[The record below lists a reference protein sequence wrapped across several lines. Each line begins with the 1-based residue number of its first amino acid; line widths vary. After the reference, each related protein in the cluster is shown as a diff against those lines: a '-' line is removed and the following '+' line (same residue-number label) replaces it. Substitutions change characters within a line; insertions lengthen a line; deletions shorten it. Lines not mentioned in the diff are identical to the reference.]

1 MVSPKVS
8 VLMPIYNTNL
18 EHLKESIESI
28 LSQTFTDFELIILND
43 SPDNKELEKFVK
55 SYDDKRIVYAKNKH
69 NMGITPSR
77 NKLLDMASG
86 EYIAIFDHDDISLP
100 QRLEKEIDIL
110 DTHSNIGLVSG
121 WEKWFGDKQDIF
133 KTPETDVDIRIMMT
147 ADNYISHTA
156 CMIRKSVLDEHHIR
170 YKEEYSPAED
180 YKLCSD
186 LMNVTEL
193 YNIQEP
199 LVMYRRYVGNTSQ
212 KQRNKI
218 RNMAQKI
225 RLENS
230 NKYPAYRNEYEN
242 KCNETEIKLFGFI
255 PFLNIKNKKGRK
267 YIYLCNLLPIFKIQK
282 DKL

>member
-1 MVSPKVS
+1 MQSPRVS

-18 EHLKESIESI
+18 THLKESVESI
-28 LSQTFTDFELIILND
+28 LFQTFTDFELIILND
-43 SPDNKELEKFVK
+43 SPDNIELEKFVK
-55 SYDDKRIVYAKNKH
+55 SYDDKRIVYAKNKQ

-77 NKLLDMASG
+77 NKLLDMARG
-86 EYIAIFDHDDISLP
+86 EYIAVFDHDDISLP
-100 QRLEKEIDIL
+100 QRLEKEINVL

-156 CMIRKSVLDEHHIR
+156 CMIRKSVLDEYHIR

-180 YKLCSD
+180 YKLCSE
-186 LMNVTEL
+186 LMYVTEL

-218 RNMAQKI
+218 RNMAKKI

-230 NKYPAYRNEYEN
+230 NQYQAYRNEYERN
-242 KCNETEIKLFGFI
+242 YKEIRVKMFGFI
-255 PFLNIKNKKGRK
+255 PLLRIKPYKNKKLV
-267 YIYLCNLLPIFKIQK
+267 YLFNIFPLLKF
-282 DKL
+282 

>member
-1 MVSPKVS
+1 MKSPKVS

-28 LSQTFTDFELIILND
+28 LFQTFTDFELIILND
-43 SPDNKELEKFVK
+43 SPDNIELEKFVK
-55 SYDDKRIVYAKNKH
+55 SYDDKRIVYAKNKQ

-77 NKLLDMASG
+77 NKLLDMARG
-86 EYIAIFDHDDISLP
+86 EYIAVFDHDDISLP
-100 QRLEKEIDIL
+100 QRLEKEINVL

-121 WEKWFGDKQDIF
+121 WEKWFGDKQNIF
-133 KTPETDVDIRIMMT
+133 KTPEADMDIRIMMT

-180 YKLCSD
+180 YKLCSE
-186 LMNVTEL
+186 LMEVTEL

-199 LVMYRRYVGNTSQ
+199 LVLYRRYVGNTSQ

-218 RNMAQKI
+218 RNMAKKI

-230 NKYPAYRNEYEN
+230 NKYPAYRDEYGRN
-242 KCNETEIKLFGFI
+242 YKEISVKMFGFI
-255 PFLNIKNKKGRK
+255 PLLRIKPYKNKKLV
-267 YIYLCNLLPIFKIQK
+267 YLFNIFPLLKF
-282 DKL
+282 

>member
-1 MVSPKVS
+1 MKSPKVS
-8 VLMPIYNTNL
+8 VLMPIYNTYL
-18 EHLKESIESI
+18 IHLKESIESI

-43 SPDNKELEKFVK
+43 SPDNVELEKIVK
-55 SYDDKRIVYAKNKH
+55 SYDDKRIVYLKNEK

-77 NKLLDMASG
+77 NKLLDMAKG

-100 QRLEKEIDIL
+100 QRLEKEVELL
-110 DTHSNIGLVSG
+110 DAFPNIGLVSG

-186 LMNVTEL
+186 LMRVTKL

-230 NKYPAYRNEYEN
+230 NKYPAYRNEYEKN
-242 KCNETEIKLFGFI
+242 YKEIKVKLFGFLPLLRI
-255 PFLNIKNKKGRK
+255 KPYKNKKLV
-267 YIYLCNLLPIFKIQK
+267 YLFNIFPLLKF
-282 DKL
+282 